1 MAIIKCPSCNERI
14 SDKAKS
20 CNNCQYDL
28 ISKKNT
34 SGFSEEQL
42 ASKNHLARIKK
53 RYSLQMQAM
62 IGIILV
68 LGGALLWYFGGR
80 GLSSNQ
86 DYISLLLLGAGSVL
100 YLTTRI
106 RLIFFKKNS

>member
-1 MAIIKCPSCNERI
+1 MAIIKCPSCKERI

-20 CNNCQYDL
+20 CTNCQYDL
-28 ISKKNT
+28 VNKRNSTGLN
-34 SGFSEEQL
+34 EEQL
-42 ASKNHLARIKK
+42 ASKNHMARLKK

-68 LGGALLWYFGGR
+68 LGGSLLWYFGGR

-86 DYISLLLLGAGSVL
+86 DYISLTLLGAGCVL

-106 RLIFFKKNS
+106 RLIFFKQDS